1 MALRVTLT
9 FSGHVAQN
17 LASSAATKAVGCRLF
32 HDYATRALFTKPPSP
47 DSQPN
52 DQSHSDSDR
61 SAFASL
67 AGEVFDHSKN
77 PMISIG
83 LSSVLKSKK
92 SGFAVGA
99 FGVSPIKAASMFPF
113 LHGSKWL
120 PCNEMSV
127 SAEVDKGG
135 TKGEV
140 LKGGKECHGDFLQN
154 CDGMDLE
161 RSNWLSKLLN
171 CCSEDAKAAFT
182 AVSVSILFR
191 SSLAEPRSIPS
202 ASMAP
207 TLDVG
212 DRILAEKVS
221 YVFRKPEVSDIVIFK
236 APQILQNIGYSS
248 DYVFIKRIV
257 AKAGDYVEV
266 RDGKL
271 IVNGVVQDEDYI
283 LEPIAYNLEP
293 QLVPEGHVFV
303 LGDNR
308 NKSYDSHNW
317 GPLPIN
323 NIIGRSVLRYW
334 PPSRITDTIY
344 EPYAGHKA
352 AFAIS

>member
-9 FSGHVAQN
+9 FSGHVAHN
-17 LASSAATKAVGCRLF
+17 LVSSAATKAGGCRLL
-32 HDYATRALFTKPPSP
+32 HDYLTQALLRPSL
-47 DSQPN
+47 DSQFLTQPN
-52 DQSHSDSDR
+52 DHR
-61 SAFASL
+61 SAFVSL
-67 AGEVFDHSKN
+67 AGELFFDRSLFR
-77 PMISIG
+77 SRRTG
-83 LSSVLKSKK
+83 L
-92 SGFAVGA
+92 AIGA
-99 FGVSPIKAASMFPF
+99 FGVSPIKAASMLPF

-127 SAEVDKGG
+127 RAEVDKGG
-135 TKGEV
+135 TRGE
-140 LKGGKECHGDFLQN
+140 ECDTKFLRK
-154 CDGMDLE
+154 CDGIDFE

-182 AVSVSILFR
+182 AVSVGILFR

-236 APQILQNIGYSS
+236 APQILQNIGYSP

-271 IVNGVVQDEDYI
+271 IVNGVVQDEAYI
-283 LEPIAYNLEP
+283 LEPIAYNLEL
-293 QLVPEGHVFV
+293 QVCSETCC
-303 LGDNR
+303 
-308 NKSYDSHNW
+308 SS
-317 GPLPIN
+317 
-323 NIIGRSVLRYW
+323 
-334 PPSRITDTIY
+334 
-344 EPYAGHKA
+344 
-352 AFAIS
+352 